1 MSNSS
6 SGARRTQR
14 SKRHR
19 RVRKKVRGTAERP
32 RLVVFRSLKN
42 MEGQLVND
50 DLGVTLLG
58 VTTLSPISEDAEEG
72 MSGKVA
78 ASYSAGKHLAE
89 KARKSGIEA
98 IVFDRGGYQY
108 HGRVKAF
115 AEGARAGG
123 LAF

>member
-1 MSNSS
+1 MSNTS

-19 RVRKKVRGTAERP
+19 RVRKKVQGTAERP

-42 MEGQLVND
+42 IEGQLVND
-50 DLGVTLLG
+50 DLGVTLLS
-58 VTTLSPISEDAEEG
+58 VTTLLPISEDAEEG

-98 IVFDRGGYQY
+98 VVFDRGGYQY

-123 LAF
+123 LDF

>member
-1 MSNSS
+1 MNLKSKQRRD
-6 SGARRTQR
+6 ARE
-14 SKRHR
+14 R
-19 RVRKKVRGTAERP
+19 RRARLRRKIRGTAERP

-58 VTTLSPISEDAEEG
+58 VSTRVVDGSAATGE
-72 MSGKVA
+72 MSGKIADAWV
-78 ASYSAGKHLAE
+78 AGKTLAE
-89 KARKSGIEA
+89 KAVSQGIEA
-98 IVFDRGGYQY
+98 VVFDRGGYPY

-123 LAF
+123 LRF

>member
-1 MSNSS
+1 MANSS

-14 SKRHR
+14 AKRHR
-19 RVRKKVRGTAERP
+19 RVRKKVRGTADRP

-58 VTTLSPISEDAEEG
+58 VSTLLPISAESEEG
-72 MSGKVA
+72 MSTKVS

-89 KARKSGIEA
+89 KARESGIES

-115 AEGARAGG
+115 ADGARAGG
-123 LAF
+123 LDF

>member
-1 MSNSS
+1 MSKSIA
-6 SGARRTQR
+6 GARRTQR
-14 SKRHR
+14 AKRHR
-19 RVRKKVRGTAERP
+19 RVRKKVRGTADRP

-58 VTTLSPISEDAEEG
+58 VSTRLPLSVDSEKE
-72 MSGKVA
+72 MSTKVA
-78 ASYSAGKHLAE
+78 ASFAAGKHLAE
-89 KARKSGIEA
+89 KARESGIEG

-115 AEGARAGG
+115 ADGARAGG
-123 LAF
+123 LDF